1 MQEQASTIPMD
12 QAKSEMSWDNKQLF
26 LNHRVEDVS
35 YTILFANQKHNMRL
49 RKLPRIEKWQKNDRK
64 LHGSCCSCCSFQG
77 TQPGEPKQCTQLLWG
92 FHLRNG
98 FIAFR
103 ASLRQKQRN
112 FPCLKDESKCCLES
126 SRSKIAI
133 LPFLNEKSLKEPP
146 SLFYTLCMETWGLSV
161 TTFCSLH
168 LLERE
173 RYFSTHFCNHW
184 PDETLLS
191 WPLPFTPSISPANRY
206 TEESLLFLASCNESE
221 GNGEA
226 PSHRSPGLLHKRD
239 NEEHQTSAA
248 EVRPHPSEIPIHQSH
263 VLNPIDEYG
272 NTQNKTDSVFRCSK
286 TTEARVSLFAKLPS
300 TPKISPPRWSFPVQ
314 ASLAHQMAEAP
325 CKEHKHDIA
334 HHKTWLHHMIS
345 CIWHDVTL

>member
-1 MQEQASTIPMD
+1 MKSHWKNRPACSTHFAWKP
-12 QAKSEMSWDNKQLF
+12 
-26 LNHRVEDVS
+26 EDSVS
-35 YTILFANQKHNMRL
+35 KR
-49 RKLPRIEKWQKNDRK
+49 
-64 LHGSCCSCCSFQG
+64 
-77 TQPGEPKQCTQLLWG
+77 
-92 FHLRNG
+92 
-98 FIAFR
+98 FR
-103 ASLRQKQRN
+103 
-112 FPCLKDESKCCLES
+112 
-126 SRSKIAI
+126 
-133 LPFLNEKSLKEPP
+133 
-146 SLFYTLCMETWGLSV
+146 
-161 TTFCSLH
+161 SLH

-272 NTQNKTDSVFRCSK
+272 KHRIKQI
-286 TTEARVSLFAKLPS
+286 LFAGVRRPRRQGWIYLPSYQVLQRSLPLDDLFLYKLPWH
-300 TPKISPPRWSFPVQ
+300 TKWLKHPARNIS
-314 ASLAHQMAEAP
+314 M
-325 CKEHKHDIA
+325 
-334 HHKTWLHHMIS
+334 T
-345 CIWHDVTL
+345 